1 LQTYQKLLWTI
12 IFAAF
17 AARVAVR
24 CYSGGEDFWVNGY
37 AFFFNLAENIAAGK
51 GFAFDDGPPTAVR
64 VPMYAAFLA
73 AVTFGHKVFLPV
85 VLAQSLIGAG
95 TVWCAALL
103 AKEMFGSA
111 AAITAA
117 GIT

>member
-51 GFAFDDGPPTAVR
+51 GFAFDNGPLSLLK
-64 VPMYAAFLA
+64 MSLLKIQ
-73 AVTFGHKVFLPV
+73 FG
-85 VLAQSLIGAG
+85 
-95 TVWCAALL
+95 
-103 AKEMFGSA
+103 
-111 AAITAA
+111 AIE
-117 GIT
+117 GRDK